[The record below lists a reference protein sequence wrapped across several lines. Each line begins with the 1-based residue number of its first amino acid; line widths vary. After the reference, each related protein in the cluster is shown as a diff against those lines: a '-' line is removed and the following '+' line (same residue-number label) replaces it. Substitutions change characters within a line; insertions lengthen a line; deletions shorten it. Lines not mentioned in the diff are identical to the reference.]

1 MTRLVLIL
9 TLLPLP
15 ALAEDSIFPL
25 AMGAWSCL
33 TPQGTPAFALTI
45 GDEGTYRDP
54 EGVEGTFQ
62 QPGPG
67 MIEMLSGTWQG
78 TVGAHVPG
86 GPMALMFP
94 DSKVPVICLAPPA

>member
-1 MTRLVLIL
+1 MALIL
-9 TLLPLP
+9 TLLPLT
-15 ALAEDSIFPL
+15 AVAEGELFPL
-25 AMGAWSCL
+25 AMGGWTCL
-33 TPQGTPAFALTI
+33 TAQGQPAFAFTI

-54 EGVEGTFQ
+54 DGAEGNFQ

-67 MIEMLSGTWQG
+67 MIQLDSGPWAG
-78 TVGAHVPG
+78 TVGSHVPG